1 MNLTDTAHNLT
12 SGFFAGEKIKY
23 AIDATLGNGRDAL
36 FLSALLA
43 EGGKVFAFD
52 VQMQAIDESKKLFE
66 GEGRLAALEA
76 FHAGHERM
84 EELLPRDAK
93 GAVSCVF
100 FNLGWLPNSDKKCVT
115 KKATTLN
122 ALRQSLGFLDR
133 SHSVLSVLCYRGHR
147 GGTDE
152 YLAVKEFFETELA
165 DAFDVYT
172 DLRNDK
178 SPVLFFAKF
187 LKKSV

>member
-1 MNLTDTAHNLT
+1 MNLTDTVHNLT
-12 SGFFAGEKIKY
+12 ADFFAGDRFKY
-23 AIDATLGNGRDAL
+23 AVDATLGNGRDAL
-36 FLSALLA
+36 FLSTLIDD
-43 EGGKVFAFD
+43 GGKVFAFD
-52 VQMQAIDESKKLFE
+52 VQEQAIEESKRLFE
-66 GEGRLAALEA
+66 SERCLEKLEA

-84 EELLPRDAK
+84 AELLSPDLR

-115 KKATTLN
+115 KKSTTLH
-122 ALRQSLGFLDR
+122 ALEQSLGFLDKSR
-133 SHSVLSVLCYRGHR
+133 SVLSVLCYRGHK